1 MENKKIRNAEK
12 TEYEGI
18 KFDSRLELFCYLALK
33 EAKIPFELKTQFTSV
48 EWFIHLGKKYR
59 PITHFPDFYMPQI
72 YTIVDTKWYKN
83 DVYPIKSKLLHKYF
97 HDNNIPMVIH
107 TPKNQKEVTAL
118 IEELKILQYFY
129 DAGKKWWASLK
140 K

>member
-48 EWFIHLGKKYR
+48 E
-59 PITHFPDFYMPQI
+59 
-72 YTIVDTKWYKN
+72 
-83 DVYPIKSKLLHKYF
+83 
-97 HDNNIPMVIH
+97 
-107 TPKNQKEVTAL
+107 
-118 IEELKILQYFY
+118 
-129 DAGKKWWASLK
+129 
-140 K
+140 